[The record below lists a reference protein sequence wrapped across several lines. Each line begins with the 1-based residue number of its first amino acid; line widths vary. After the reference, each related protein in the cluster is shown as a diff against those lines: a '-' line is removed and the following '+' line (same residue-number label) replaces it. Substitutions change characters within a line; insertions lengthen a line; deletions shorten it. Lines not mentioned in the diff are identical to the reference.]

1 MKTVSVHDL
10 RYHFP
15 QVEGLLRSGEEIG
28 VTKRG
33 QVIARLTIEPDAELA
48 ARPPVPDFLGRMK
61 ENFGDRILAV
71 TGAEIISADRDDL

>member
-33 QVIARLTIEPDAELA
+33 QVIARLTIEPP
-48 ARPPVPDFLGRMK
+48 RNSQPDRLFQIFLV
-61 ENFGDRILAV
+61 E
-71 TGAEIISADRDDL
+71 